1 LRGSYDVAPADVY
14 CSRIGLILPILFPF
28 CSQLGLAARSSR
40 ARGLSAV
47 RAADRSDGGTCK
59 HAVTKISI
67 RLRNR
72 PHRGGAAGI
81 ARASHLTQVIIRIAF
96 AKTAPMGCRKGVG
109 TAWHFRS
116 LSRAGTACRL
126 PSGPRSW
133 NWCGVAESHY
143 TGWRLEELYLPP
155 ENQASWSSRAGTG
168 RSIPWRLRN
177 SL

>member
-1 LRGSYDVAPADVY
+1 MNYCERIAQRAFPLAP
-14 CSRIGLILPILFPF
+14 LIVQRTREF
-28 CSQLGLAARSSR
+28 
-40 ARGLSAV
+40 
-47 RAADRSDGGTCK
+47 
-59 HAVTKISI
+59 
-67 RLRNR
+67 RLRETDPR
-72 PHRGGAAGI
+72 LLWVQDIVIERFKKIRMEAAGI
-81 ARASHLTQVIIRIAF
+81 APASDLTQVVIQIEF
-96 AKTAPMGCRKGVG
+96 VKTAPMGCRKGVG